1 MTVSPTLVAL
11 TDFSPGATRACRRA
25 ALLAHDRHATLHL
38 LHVMPA
44 RALDAL
50 DHLIPDNAAA
60 LRTMAREGA
69 EQTLQQ
75 LADALVPLAQQA
87 PMAVL
92 GDGKLIPAL
101 LAESVRLAADLI
113 VLGAQGHSA
122 LSSLLLG
129 TTTERLLHLTTTPT
143 LVVKTV
149 PESSYQR
156 VLVPVDFSA
165 DSAAA
170 LRLAEQ
176 WFPHTG
182 ITVLHVA
189 DTEFTDIMVEW
200 PDEASLVRYR
210 EEERQRA
217 AEALE
222 TFVQATARQPLRC
235 TPLLKT
241 GQARRGILEAAEELQ
256 ADLIVMG
263 SQGRDFLERAL
274 LGSHTR
280 HILAE
285 SRCDVLVSPHPR

>member
-1 MTVSPTLVAL
+1 MTTPPRIVAL
-11 TDFSPGATRACRRA
+11 TDFSPAATHACRRA
-25 ALLAHDRHATLHL
+25 ALLACDRHVTLHL

-50 DHLIPDNAAA
+50 DHLIPDNAGA

-69 EQTLQQ
+69 EHALQQ
-75 LADALVPLAQQA
+75 LADTLVPMARQA
-87 PMAVL
+87 PVPVL
-92 GDGKLIPAL
+92 GEGKLVPAL
-101 LAESVRLAADLI
+101 LAESARLDAGLL

-122 LSSLLLG
+122 LPSLLLG
-129 TTTERLLHLTTTPT
+129 NTTERLLHMTTRPA
-143 LVVKTV
+143 LVVKT
-149 PESSYQR
+149 PPTAPYQR
-156 VLVPVDFSA
+156 VLVPVDFSP

-176 WFPHTG
+176 WLPGTD

-200 PDEASLVRYR
+200 PDEESLVRYR

-217 AEALE
+217 AEALQA
-222 TFVQATARQPLRC
+222 FVQANARQPQHC

-241 GQARRGILEAAEELQ
+241 GQARRGILEAAETLQ

-263 SQGRDFLERAL
+263 SQGHDFLERAL